1 MPNLGAFRKSVM
13 DFIAELV
20 PTFFY
25 FSEFSKLPY
34 SVEIRKLLKTDKSKL
49 SDSELTALGLLRLAG
64 AEDDYLLNPNYERRK
79 RELENVANALTDD
92 VLQYWSQNPEL
103 RVQPDITQRTEAT
116 PQGQQSV
123 LHELKIRIWDNR
135 HLLSLPFDEHSAGFQ
150 WFFSFLA
157 AFSEFEHSATP
168 IVILLDEPALG
179 LHAKAQGDFLR
190 FIDERL
196 SNRCQVIY
204 TTHSPFMVQ
213 PGALHRVRIV
223 EDKGRTTG
231 ATVSKDILTTD
242 KDTLFPLQ
250 GAIGYDLVQHL
261 FVNQHNLVVE
271 GISDYVYLST
281 LSSFLE
287 AGGNT
292 HLDPAWSVVP
302 VGGVDLIPSFVALLG
317 THLNVTVLIDS
328 AKKPNQRLENVV
340 EAGLLNGKRLIAI
353 GQITNTKTADI
364 EDLFDVDDYLQ
375 LYNASFNA
383 AIKASDLQ
391 GTDSIVNKIARHVG
405 VDRFD
410 HGRPAI
416 YLLRNPDAVQK
427 LSQRTIENF
436 IRLFE
441 VVNKTLGT

>member
-1 MPNLGAFRKSVM
+1 
-13 DFIAELV
+13 
-20 PTFFY
+20 
-25 FSEFSKLPY
+25 
-34 SVEIRKLLKTDKSKL
+34 
-49 SDSELTALGLLRLAG
+49 
-64 AEDDYLLNPNYERRK
+64 
-79 RELENVANALTDD
+79 
-92 VLQYWSQNPEL
+92 
-103 RVQPDITQRTEAT
+103 
-116 PQGQQSV
+116 
-123 LHELKIRIWDNR
+123 
-135 HLLSLPFDEHSAGFQ
+135 
-150 WFFSFLA
+150 
-157 AFSEFEHSATP
+157 
-168 IVILLDEPALG
+168 
-179 LHAKAQGDFLR
+179 
-190 FIDERL
+190 
-196 SNRCQVIY
+196 
-204 TTHSPFMVQ
+204 
-213 PGALHRVRIV
+213 VRIV